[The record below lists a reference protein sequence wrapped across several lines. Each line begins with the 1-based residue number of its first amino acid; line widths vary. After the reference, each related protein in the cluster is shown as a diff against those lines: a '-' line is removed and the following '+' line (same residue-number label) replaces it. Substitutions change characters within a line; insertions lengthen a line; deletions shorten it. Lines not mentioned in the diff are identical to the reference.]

1 MLYYYYF
8 FVAFSVGDHL
18 LVLCVSI
25 YDVLSVLDAFTKLV
39 HLTSMWADVI
49 LFYVPNAFNF

>member
-1 MLYYYYF
+1 
-8 FVAFSVGDHL
+8 VGDHL

-39 HLTSMWADVI
+39 HLTSMWAGVI
-49 LFYVPNAFNF
+49 LFYVPNAFNFWM